1 MSGGGTTS
9 VFSLPAAG
17 GDTDKTAWKRTP
29 AAQAARAAL
38 TVSLQSSAQ
47 LKLVGWSLDE
57 IFRHPGAA
65 GARESLRRLVRASE
79 GVPST
84 CASLATLPALLRQGD
99 GGLESA
105 PLVSTCL
112 FRAEGQ
118 EVVRLT
124 TLVLPSEITLNR
136 AEVDGMLLAVF
147 GADPIALQPTRK
159 SDMFLSIHTAICLG
173 DACLTPVAVSELPSS
188 MRAVLRTAQRAQLL
202 HGCRA
207 ALDVA
212 WLAGFKA
219 MSETLKGDFELAV
232 PLQEALAAAT
242 GSRAGAL
249 SRSAIYERVHHAEA
263 LESVGK
269 FAEAELVY
277 RECLDADARSPG
289 ARLLMTPAM
298 VWSFYGLALKRQEK
312 WAAAEAAYETGI
324 KSITG
329 RGYAEPDTAE
339 WRESVKLVLL
349 DLLIILHDASGNV
362 QKRQTAINRLFGRQ
376 MELMMDRGETQ
387 ITFEN
392 GSESK
397 NGTAIYGLQ
406 TKLAW
411 HLREEEHAGMLM
423 TAIRPLTSG
432 RGPSA
437 HRTSSGA
444 RAMTREDNVAAARKL
459 LGKTGAGSKAVPRL
473 PRPACAACGSA
484 DAPKRCGACGGP
496 AYCDAECQKAH
507 WRAVHKTACAATST
521 PAAAAK

>member
-1 MSGGGTTS
+1 LA
-9 VFSLPAAG
+9 V
-17 GDTDKTAWKRTP
+17 GDADQTAWTRTP

-38 TVSLQSSAQ
+38 TTSLQSSAQ
-47 LKLVGWSLDE
+47 LQLVGWSLDE
-57 IFRHPGAA
+57 LFRHPGAP
-65 GARESLRRLVRASE
+65 GTHESLRRLVRASE
-79 GVPST
+79 GAPST
-84 CASLATLPALLRQGD
+84 CASLATLPSLLRQGD
-99 GGLESA
+99 GGLVSA

-112 FRAEGQ
+112 YRVEGQ

-124 TLVLPSEITLNR
+124 TLVMPSEITLNR
-136 AEVDGMLLAVF
+136 AEADGLLLAVF

-159 SDMFLSIHTAICLG
+159 SDKFLSIHTAIRLG
-173 DACLTPVAVSELPSS
+173 DACLTPVAVSEQPSS
-188 MRAVLRTAQRAQLL
+188 MRSVLRTAQRAQLL

-219 MSETLKGDFELAV
+219 MSETLTGDFELAV

-242 GSRAGAL
+242 GLRAGAL
-249 SRSAIYERVHHAEA
+249 SRSAIYERVRHAEA

-298 VWSFYGLALKRQEK
+298 VWSYYGLALKRQEK
-312 WAAAEAAYETGI
+312 WAAAEAAYESGI

-339 WRESVKLVLL
+339 WRESVKLDLL
-349 DLLIILHDASGNV
+349 DLLVTLHDASGNM
-362 QKRQTAINRLFGRQ
+362 QKRQVAINRIFRPQ
-376 MELMMDRGETQ
+376 MELMVDRGETQ

-397 NGTAIYGLQ
+397 NGTSIYGLK

-411 HLREEEHAGMLM
+411 HIRQEEHAGMLM
-423 TAIRPLTSG
+423 NAIRPLTSG
-432 RGPSA
+432 RGPTT
-437 HRTSSGA
+437 RPFTTSSDSW
-444 RAMTREDNVAAARKL
+444 MTREDNVAAARKL

-473 PRPACAACGSA
+473 PRPSCSACGLA

-496 AYCDAECQKAH
+496 AYCDAECQKKH
-507 WRAVHKTACAATST
+507 WRAAHKTACAATST